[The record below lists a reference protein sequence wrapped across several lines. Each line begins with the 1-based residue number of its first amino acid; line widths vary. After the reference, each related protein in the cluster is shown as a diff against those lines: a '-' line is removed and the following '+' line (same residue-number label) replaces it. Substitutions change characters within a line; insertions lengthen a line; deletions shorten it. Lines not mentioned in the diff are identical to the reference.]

1 MNNEFGMKELYSV
14 FLKTTYPM
22 RINGKDF
29 DEGEVIAAF
38 DKIQLANFQEVKKAV
53 EAKGGFDNRA
63 HVTWQSTK
71 EVDFIFSQGIF
82 SKEQMALLT
91 GANLVKENQGIVL
104 TQRDKVEVQDRKI
117 TLRKVPYG
125 KVFIYNSK
133 GERVDSLIE
142 NIEGKTITFDGME
155 NYEELICDYDYYYK
169 PEEDK
174 RISELVIGQE
184 LVKGYLS
191 LEARTR
197 VKDDVTGHTRTGI
210 IKIPQLKL
218 MSDLSMRLGNNAPP
232 QMGTFKAVGYPVG
245 SRGDSKVMEILF
257 LEDDIDADM

>member
-1 MNNEFGMKELYSV
+1 MTEFGMKELYSV

-22 RINGKDF
+22 RINGKNF
-29 DEGEVIAAF
+29 EEGEVIAAF

-63 HVTWQSTK
+63 HVTWLTTK
-71 EVDFIFSQGIF
+71 EVDFVFSQGIF

-91 GANLVKENQGIVL
+91 GANLVKDNQGIVL
-104 TQRDKVEVQDRKI
+104 TEREKVETDENGNFELKNLPYRNFFLYSAAGDKIPSSRITRNKKQVNVQDS
-117 TLRKVPYG
+117 T
-125 KVFIYNSK
+125 
-133 GERVDSLIE
+133 
-142 NIEGKTITFDGME
+142 
-155 NYEELICDYDYYYK
+155 YEELICDYDFYYTAQV
-169 PEEDK
+169 
-174 RISELVIGQE
+174 SELVIGQE

-218 MSDLSMRLGNNAPP
+218 MSDLSMRLGNNASP

-257 LEDDIDADM
+257 LEDDIDSDF